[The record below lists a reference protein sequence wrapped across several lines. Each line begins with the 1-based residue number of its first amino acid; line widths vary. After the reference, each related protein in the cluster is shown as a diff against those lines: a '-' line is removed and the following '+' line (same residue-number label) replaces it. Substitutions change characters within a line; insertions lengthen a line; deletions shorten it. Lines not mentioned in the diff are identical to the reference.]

1 MKRIGTYVLLLLL
14 LSAVSCVRTPEVQ
27 TPDLTSDGLLHLDF
41 SVTTPDMAVVSTRSV
56 DPDGLGVQSMSLL
69 CFDRDGLF
77 LSRVTPKTLE
87 VNPDLLTGRFTAEVP
102 GRTQII
108 HFLANQNLEST
119 FNDTANRGRHEN
131 SVILEQLSTSSRIV
145 YWSRVSS
152 VQYDSEGVPS
162 DGDLATTLQAGP
174 VMLVR
179 NMAKISFAQ
188 GSTEVDGTTID
199 IPFMMTSFTV
209 CNQNSFGT
217 VAPYDSQRRTFL
229 WTPESFYVTLPQDLS
244 KGTDPDDVN
253 TSSEEYV
260 FEHANAST
268 DPLYVVVKGRNAGET
283 EDLYYRMLLL
293 DNTTQEPL
301 PIVRNHHYRLIV
313 TGTLTGGVQT
323 FAEAKTAPP
332 VNNVWISVDQEIPS
346 VSNGTST
353 LTVEQT
359 SYIFKD
365 VIDSRRETLRFTCT
379 GVSSGERP
387 EVRWV
392 SNGISS
398 TSDFSSTT
406 GNYTFDSATG
416 SGSVR
421 ITLLP
426 VSSGEMRSGELM
438 IKYGKLQR
446 TIKVYSVSQFQFLP
460 CWASTNIDAYTSGA
474 ADAREV
480 VLMFQ
485 IPEDLPKELLP
496 LDVLISANDLNPI
509 AAQPLRVVFRNDYLD
524 SAGNPT
530 EEWGRDD
537 LWDYKYVYT
546 VTAEMLEES
555 PRQRIYFTA
564 TMDADEN
571 NLTSR
576 IVIENPYFESVEKQ
590 FTYTLNSAGM
600 IQVNGLTTDTGSGVE
615 YLLVIPRANEEVTLS
630 FTLPNGISSGNQF
643 LICTECLTGEG
654 LTQTDGTLTEI
665 SDENTGTS
673 GRILLF
679 TPDASKV
686 NSADGSKADPV
697 TLTVYLKTLTARF
710 DEPVRIAGRT
720 AQSGGVTPLDY
731 KSTVFEL
738 SARYPFHFDMT
749 VGNSAD
755 GKLQMDYADTGTAVD
770 VVFQL
775 QENEGLDGTFYSPV
789 GKQFTCYIEA
799 PMLRL
804 PENHA
809 ANVTELE
816 TGLFAY
822 TVPASA
828 EEGEVRIPFVTRS
841 IVSEGTVR
849 IYTDDTLIEF
859 EPESVVVENNRLTGA
874 LAYRTSD
881 GISHP
886 VPSEAFVVFER
897 LTDGT
902 RIGVLTVTSE
912 GVYSLRLR
920 SEYAYTWAQTPL
932 RIYYRIE
939 SGTETGVYAW
949 AGADGNGFTLSEL
962 MADPDVELS
971 LLTE

>member
-1 MKRIGTYVLLLLL
+1 MKRIGTYVLMLL
-14 LSAVSCVRTPEVQ
+14 LSAVSCVRTPEE
-27 TPDLTSDGLLHLDF
+27 PAPAATSDGLLQLDF

-162 DGDLATTLQAGP
+162 DGDLAATLQAGP

-217 VAPYDSQRRTFL
+217 VAPYDSQSRTFL

-293 DNTTQEPL
+293 DNATQEPL

-313 TGTLTGGVQT
+313 KGRLTGGVKT
-323 FAEAKTAPP
+323 FSEAKTAPP
-332 VNNVWISVDQEIPS
+332 VNNVWISVDQEIPA

-365 VIDSRRETLRFTCT
+365 VTESRRETLRFTCT
-379 GVSSGERP
+379 GVSAGEP
-387 EVRWV
+387 QVRWV

-398 TSDFSSTT
+398 TTDFSA
-406 GNYTFDSATG
+406 NYTFDSSTG
-416 SGSVR
+416 AGTVS

-446 TIKVYSVSQFQFLP
+446 TIKLYSVSQFQFLP
-460 CWASTNIDAYTSGA
+460 CWASTNVAALTSGA
-474 ADAREV
+474 ADARQV

-509 AAQPLRVVFRNDYLD
+509 EAQPLRVVFRNDYLD
-524 SAGNPT
+524 STGNPT

-546 VTAEMLEES
+546 VTAEMLAES

-564 TMDADEN
+564 TMDADAS

-590 FTYTLNSAGM
+590 FTYTVNPAGM
-600 IQVNGLTTDTGSGVE
+600 IEVNNLTTDPSSGVS
-615 YLLVIPRANEEVTLS
+615 YLLAPPRANEEIALT
-630 FTLPNGISSGNQF
+630 FTLPNGISAENKF
-643 LICTECLTGEG
+643 MICTECLTGDG
-654 LTQTDGTLTEI
+654 MTQRDGTLTEI
-665 SDENTGTS
+665 SDENTGTT
-673 GRILLF
+673 GRVLLF

-686 NSADGSKADPV
+686 NSADGSASALV
-697 TLTVYLKTLTARF
+697 TLTVYLKTRTARF
-710 DEPVRIAGRT
+710 DEPIRIAGT
-720 AQSGGVTPLDY
+720 SLNGVSSHLDY

-738 SARYPFHFDMT
+738 SARYPFEFDMT

-755 GKLQMDYADTGTAVD
+755 GKLQMNYTDMGTELD
-770 VVFQL
+770 VVFSL
-775 QENEGLDGTFYSPV
+775 RGKTGLDGVTYSPV
-789 GKQFTCYIEA
+789 GKSFTCYIEA

-874 LAYRTSD
+874 LTYRTSD

-902 RIGVLTVTSE
+902 RIGVLTVTSD

-939 SGTETGVYAW
+939 SGSETGVYAW

-962 MADPDVELS
+962 MAAPDVELS
-971 LLTE
+971 LLAE

>member
-1 MKRIGTYVLLLLL
+1 MKRIGTYVLLLL
-14 LSAVSCVRTPEVQ
+14 LSAVSCVRTPEEAA
-27 TPDLTSDGLLHLDF
+27 PAATSDGLLQLDF

-119 FNDTANRGRHEN
+119 FNDTGNRGRHEN

-162 DGDLATTLQAGP
+162 DGDLAATLQASP

-199 IPFMMTSFTV
+199 IPFTVTSFTV

-217 VAPYDSQRRTFL
+217 VAPYDSQSGSFL

-244 KGTDPDDVN
+244 KSTDPDDVN

-293 DNTTQEPL
+293 DNATQEPL

-313 TGTLTGGVQT
+313 KGRLTGGVKT
-323 FAEAKTAPP
+323 FSEAKTAPP
-332 VNNVWISVDQEIPS
+332 VNNVWISVDQEIPA

-365 VIDSRRETLRFTCT
+365 VTESRRETLRFTCT
-379 GVSSGERP
+379 GVSAGERP
-387 EVRWV
+387 QVRWV

-398 TSDFSSTT
+398 TTDFSA
-406 GNYTFDSATG
+406 NYTFDSSTG
-416 SGSVR
+416 AGTVS

-446 TIKVYSVSQFQFLP
+446 TIKLYSVSQFQFMS
-460 CWASTNIDAYTSGA
+460 CWVSMNVDAHTSGE
-474 ADAREV
+474 ADARQV

-485 IPEDLPKELLP
+485 LPENLPAELLP
-496 LDVLISANDLNPI
+496 LDILISANDLNSI

-524 SAGNPT
+524 SGGNPT

-546 VTAEMLEES
+546 VTEEMLAES
-555 PRQRIYFTA
+555 PRQRIYFHA
-564 TMDADEN
+564 TMEADESD
-571 NLTSR
+571 LTSR
-576 IVIENPYFESVEKQ
+576 IVIENPYFTTVDKE
-590 FTYTLNSAGM
+590 FTYTLNPVGM
-600 IQVNGLTTDTGSGVE
+600 IEVNNLTTDPVSGVS
-615 YLLVIPRANEEVTLS
+615 YLLAPPRANEEIALT
-630 FTLPNGISSGNQF
+630 FTLPKGISAENQF
-643 LICTECLTGEG
+643 EICTECLTGDG
-654 LTQTDGTLTEI
+654 MTQTDGTLTEVTDG
-665 SDENTGTS
+665 STGTE
-673 GRILLF
+673 GRVLLF

-686 NSADGSKADPV
+686 NSADGNPADPV
-697 TLTVYLKTLTARF
+697 TLTVYLQTRTARF
-710 DEPVRIAGRT
+710 DEPIRIAGRT
-720 AQSGGVTPLDY
+720 VQSSVPTHLDY

-738 SARYPFHFDMT
+738 SARYPFEFDMT
-749 VGNSAD
+749 VGNSAG
-755 GKLQMDYADTGTAVD
+755 GKLQMDYADTGTELD
-770 VVFQL
+770 VVFSL
-775 QENEGLDGTFYSPV
+775 RAKTGLDGVAYSPV

-849 IYTDDTLIEF
+849 IYTDDTQIEF

-886 VPSEAFVVFER
+886 VPSESFVVFER

-962 MADPDVELS
+962 MSDPDVELS
-971 LLTE
+971 PLTE